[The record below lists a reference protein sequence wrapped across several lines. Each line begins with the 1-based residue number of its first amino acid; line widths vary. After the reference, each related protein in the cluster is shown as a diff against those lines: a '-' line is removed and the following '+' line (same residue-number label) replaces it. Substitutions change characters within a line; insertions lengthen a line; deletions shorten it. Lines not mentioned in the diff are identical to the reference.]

1 MNFADSVLAVSDP
14 FRAVTAA
21 NIAASPFWSRIPAE
35 LKEAI
40 EVVSRVLP
48 FRTNDYVLRELIDWD
63 DLPDDPLFRL
73 TFPQREMLD
82 PGDYA
87 VIRDLLRAGAP
98 REEVTHAAN
107 RIRFRMNPQP
117 SGQREHNVPRLD
129 GRQLPGLQHKYRET
143 VLFFPSQGQT
153 CHAYC
158 AYCFRWAQFVNL
170 PALKFETAE
179 TDGLVAYLKGHP
191 EVSDVLITG
200 GDPMIMSARMLRRY
214 IEPLLA
220 PELAHVRNVRIGTKA
235 PSYWPQRF
243 VSDPDADDVLRL
255 FEDVVSSGRH
265 LALMGHYSHPVEL
278 APEIALECV
287 RRIRSTGTEIRI
299 QAPVVRHVNDDANLW
314 VELCNTATVLGM
326 IPYYFFVERD
336 TGPKGYFE
344 LPLVEAHEIFASAFR
359 RLSGLARTLR
369 GPIMSATAGKVRVLG
384 TTTSPGGSL
393 LVLDYLQ
400 ARDPSWVGRPFFAE
414 MNPRATWFDQLSP
427 AFEADRFFFQPPTRS

>member
-1 MNFADSVLAVSDP
+1 MNFADSALAVLP

-21 NIAASPFWSRIPAE
+21 NITANPFWSRIPAE
-35 LKEAI
+35 LREAI
-40 EVVSRVLP
+40 QVVSRVLP

-63 DLPDDPLFRL
+63 DLPGDPLFQL

-82 PGDYA
+82 PGEYA
-87 VIRDLLRAGAP
+87 EIRDLLRAGAP
-98 REEVTHAAN
+98 REEITRTAN
-107 RIRFRMNPQP
+107 RIRLGMNPHP

-153 CHAYC
+153 CHAFC
-158 AYCFRWAQFVNL
+158 TYCFRWAQFVNL
-170 PALKFETAE
+170 PELKFETAE
-179 TDGLVAYLKGHP
+179 TDGLVAYLKAHP

-214 IEPLLA
+214 IEPLLV

-235 PSYWPQRF
+235 PCYWPQRF
-243 VSDPDADDVLRL
+243 VTDPDADDVLRL
-255 FEDVVSSGRH
+255 FEEVVGSGRH
-265 LALMGHYSHPVEL
+265 LALMGHYSHPAEL
-278 APEIALECV
+278 APEIARECV
-287 RRIRSTGTEIRI
+287 RRIRSTGAEIRV
-299 QAPVVRHVNDDANLW
+299 QAPVVRHVNDDPDLW
-314 VELCNTATVLGM
+314 VELCNTSTLLGM

-344 LPLVEAHEIFASAFR
+344 LPLVEAHEIFVSAFR

-384 TTTSPGGSL
+384 ITNAPGRSL

-427 AFEADRFFFQPPTRS
+427 IFEADRPFFQPLPA